1 MLTIAVEKVCDLIER
16 ARAFD
21 VKVDIVEPE
30 PGSNLSDDDMREVLE
45 DYADDPT
52 YQEIKSFIDG
62 LNLDEQIDLVALTW
76 LGRGTYSADEWEDAM
91 NDARDA
97 HNEHTAE
104 YLLGMPML
112 GDYLEE
118 GLSALDYSCD

>member
-1 MLTIAVEKVCDLIER
+1 MLSIAVEKVCDLIER

-62 LNLDEQIDLVALTW
+62 LNLDEQIELVALTW
-76 LGRGTYSADEWEDAM
+76 LGRGTYSTDEWEDAVS
-91 NDARDA
+91 DARDA

-118 GLSALDYSCD
+118 GLSALDYSCE